1 MREKMKM
8 EEKAIYWLEKTLEE
22 MNSAHKWLI
31 SLGEGLMHLFHIHLF
46 AFLLL
51 LLILSLDP
59 QSIILTAAHQY
70 PRASN

>member
-31 SLGEGLMHLFHIHLF
+31 SLGEGMMHLFHIHLF

-51 LLILSLDP
+51 LLIL
-59 QSIILTAAHQY
+59 
-70 PRASN
+70 